1 MMMLN
6 YMFNQKKMTTM
17 NTKLNIIK
25 GLGILAIVLA
35 AFTSKAQQDAMFTQY
50 MFNTQAVNPAYAG
63 TWESVGFLALGRHQ
77 WTGWDGAP
85 ETYTFA
91 LQAPLKNERVAL
103 GLDIISDKVGLEKR
117 FYMFADYSYL
127 VPVSEK
133 TNLRLGLKGGFTNY
147 SNNLSLY
154 DIVDTGDPNFVGE
167 IKNAFKPNFGIGA
180 FLYSKR
186 AYVGFSI
193 PKVVST
199 EFEND
204 MESFS
209 VEGEL
214 RHYFLIAGA
223 VFDLGENIKFKPT
236 MLTKASFTSET
247 GSPVQFDMT
256 GNFLIREKL
265 WLGAMYRTGSSY
277 GFIAQ
282 WIFDKK
288 LRVGYAI
295 DFSTNNMKNHNN
307 GTHEVMVSY
316 ELRFKKEE
324 VVSPRYF

>member
-1 MMMLN
+1 MLN

-154 DIVDTGDPNFVGE
+154 DIVNPGDPNFVGE
-167 IKNAFKPNFGIGA
+167 VKNAFKPNFGIGA

-256 GNFLIREKL
+256 GNFLISEKL

-295 DFSTNNMKNHNN
+295 DFSTNNLKDHNN

-316 ELRFKKEE
+316 ELKFKKEE

>member
-1 MMMLN
+1 MSNLKKFKMM
-6 YMFNQKKMTTM
+6 K
-17 NTKLNIIK
+17 TKLNIIK
-25 GLGILAIVLA
+25 GLGILAIVVA
-35 AFTSKAQQDAMFTQY
+35 AFTSNAQQDPMFTQY
-50 MFNTQAVNPAYAG
+50 MFNTQTINPAYAG
-63 TWESVGFLALGRHQ
+63 TWESVGFMALGRHQ

-85 ETYTFA
+85 TTYTFSI
-91 LQAPLKNERVAL
+91 QAPLKNERVAL
-103 GLDIISDKVGLEKR
+103 GLNVLNDKTGLERR
-117 FYMFADYSYL
+117 FYVFADYSYL

-147 SNNLSLY
+147 SNNLAAYTIL
-154 DIVDTGDPNFVGE
+154 DPGDPNFAGE
-167 IKNAFKPNFGIGA
+167 IKNAFKPNFGVGA

-186 AYVGFSI
+186 AYVGLSV
-193 PKVVST
+193 PKLVST
-199 EFEND
+199 TFEND

-209 VEGEL
+209 VDGEL

-223 VFDLGENIKFKPT
+223 VFDMGENVKFKPT
-236 MLTKASFTSET
+236 MFTKASFTSET
-247 GSPVQFDMT
+247 GTPLQFDLT
-256 GNFLIREKL
+256 GNFLIKEKF

-282 WIFDKK
+282 WIFDQK

-295 DFSTNNMKNHNN
+295 DFTTNNMKHYSN
-307 GTHEVMVSY
+307 GTHEVMISY

>member
-1 MMMLN
+1 MLN

-50 MFNTQAVNPAYAG
+50 MFNTQAINPAYAG
-63 TWESVGFLALGRHQ
+63 TWESVGFMALGRHQ
-77 WTGWDGAP
+77 WTGWNGAP

-91 LQAPLKNERVAL
+91 FQAPLKNERVAL
-103 GLDIISDKVGLEKR
+103 GLDVISDKVGLEKR

-154 DIVDTGDPNFVGE
+154 DIVNPGDPNFVGE
-167 IKNAFKPNFGIGA
+167 VKNAFKPNFGIGA
-180 FLYSKR
+180 FLYGKR

-223 VFDLGENIKFKPT
+223 VFDLGENVKFKPT

-256 GNFLIREKL
+256 GNFLISEKL

-316 ELRFKKEE
+316 ELKFKKEE

>member
-1 MMMLN
+1 MN
-6 YMFNQKKMTTM
+6 VKSEKFRTM
-17 NTKLNIIK
+17 KAKLNIIK
-25 GLGILAIVLA
+25 GLGILALVVA
-35 AFTSKAQQDAMFTQY
+35 AFTANAQQDPMYTQY
-50 MFNTQAVNPAYAG
+50 MFNTQTINPAYAG
-63 TWESVGFLALGRHQ
+63 TWESVGFMALGRHQ

-85 ETYTFA
+85 ETYTFS

-103 GLDIISDKVGLEKR
+103 GFNVISDKVGLEKK
-117 FYMFADYSYL
+117 FYLFADYSYL
-127 VPVSEK
+127 VPVGEK

-147 SNNLSLY
+147 SNNLQEY
-154 DIVDTGDPNFVGE
+154 DLIDPNDPNFVGE
-167 IKNAFKPNFGIGA
+167 IKNAFKPNFGVGA
-180 FLYSKR
+180 FLYSKK

-199 EFEND
+199 TFEND
-204 MESFS
+204 MENFS

-223 VFDLGENIKFKPT
+223 VFNLGENVKFKPT

-247 GSPVQFDMT
+247 GTPVQFDLT
-256 GNFLIREKL
+256 GNFLIKEKL

-282 WIFDKK
+282 WIFAEK
-288 LRVGYAI
+288 LRIGYAI
-295 DFSTNNMKNHNN
+295 DFSTNNLKEHNN

-316 ELRFKKEE
+316 ELRFKKEN
-324 VVSPRYF
+324 VISPRYF